1 MREFMDEDDDA
12 VAEAEL
18 PQVCDA
24 LRTKNAFGNH
34 VGYRPWQ
41 KGESSTAVYWC
52 LQTMSTIGPDEQFV
66 HPHKCCCG
74 RSCFHHDES

>member
-1 MREFMDEDDDA
+1 MREFMEDDDDA
-12 VAEAEL
+12 VAAVEL

-34 VGYRPWQ
+34 IGYRPWQ

-52 LQTMSTIGPDEQFV
+52 LNTMSTAGPDDQLV
-66 HPHKCCCG
+66 HPRRCCCG
-74 RSCFHHDES
+74 RECFHHDES

>member
-1 MREFMDEDDDA
+1 MREFMDEEDDV
-12 VAEAEL
+12 VAAADL

-52 LQTMSTIGPDEQFV
+52 LQTMSTTGPDEMYV
-66 HPHKCCCG
+66 HPRQCCSG
-74 RSCFHHDES
+74 RRCFRREEP